1 MPRIF
6 DYYGAR
12 DPDRKRISDLVSE
25 ATGITFQHQES
36 SYIGTYF
43 WATAEPGQEIKVL
56 PNELEGEQGVSLRRP
71 EWAEYKTIINS
82 MAPPVPGMKSPPYL
96 DDLRGKLGGLPDLTF
111 LRRSQP
117 SP

>member
-25 ATGITFQHQES
+25 ATGITFQHRES